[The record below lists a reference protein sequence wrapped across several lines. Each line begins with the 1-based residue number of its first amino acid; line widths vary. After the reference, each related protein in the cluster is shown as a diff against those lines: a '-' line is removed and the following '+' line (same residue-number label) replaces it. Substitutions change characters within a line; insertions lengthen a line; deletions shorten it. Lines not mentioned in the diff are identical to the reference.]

1 MSIETLLVFID
12 IDLAIA
18 IGIIIVAAIISGYTG
33 FGGALFQ
40 VPLMVMLFGPVEAVA
55 VTRLVSMFG
64 RAQLYPSSARTAN
77 WSEVFPLVLAII
89 VITPFASPV
98 LFIADPDLI
107 RRGIGG
113 LVIALTILMMSGWQ
127 YRGPR
132 RWPASLSF
140 GAVCGALAGIAGIG
154 GPPMVV
160 YFMAGPDEARVRRA
174 NIIITVALVTAV
186 VLITFI
192 VKGGVGTSTLVRA
205 AVLFPASIAGTWI
218 GNWLFKIAPQS
229 YFRKFALGVLF
240 VTGLA
245 AMLL

>member
-1 MSIETLLVFID
+1 MSAWPDKLASFASIIMSFDSLLVFLD
-12 IDLAIA
+12 MDLLLA
-18 IGIIIVAAIISGYTG
+18 IGIIIFAAIISGYTS

-77 WSEVFPLVLAII
+77 WSEVFPLVIAIV
-89 VITPFASPV
+89 VITPFASSV

-113 LVIALTILMMSGWQ
+113 LVIALTIFMLSGWQ

-140 GAVCGALAGIAGIG
+140 GAACGALAGELAWTHG
-154 GPPMVV
+154 
-160 YFMAGPDEARVRRA
+160 
-174 NIIITVALVTAV
+174 
-186 VLITFI
+186 
-192 VKGGVGTSTLVRA
+192 
-205 AVLFPASIAGTWI
+205 LFS
-218 GNWLFKIAPQS
+218 
-229 YFRKFALGVLF
+229 ALGCFDHSTFKLVSGQLKGQDSVF
-240 VTGLA
+240 VTQLDGDDALA
-245 AMLL
+245 RPANKLGFAHREGECASSF

>member
-1 MSIETLLVFID
+1 MSFDSLLVFLD
-12 IDLAIA
+12 MDLLLA
-18 IGIIIVAAIISGYTG
+18 IGIIIFAAIISGYTG

-77 WSEVFPLVLAII
+77 WSEVFPLVIAIV
-89 VITPFASPV
+89 VITPFASSV

-113 LVIALTILMMSGWQ
+113 LVIALTIFMLSGWQ

-140 GAVCGALAGIAGIG
+140 GAACGALAGVAGIG

-160 YFMAGPDEARVRRA
+160 YFMAGPDEARVKRA
-174 NIIITVALVTAV
+174 NIIITVALVTLV

-192 VKGGVGTSTLVRA
+192 VKGGVGISTLVRA
-205 AVLFPASIAGTWI
+205 AILFPASIAGTWI
-218 GNWLFKIAPQS
+218 GNWIFKIAPQS

-240 VTGLA
+240 ATGLA
-245 AMLL
+245 ALLL

>member
-89 VITPFASPV
+89 VITPFASSV

-113 LVIALTILMMSGWQ
+113 LVIALTILMMSGCQ

-140 GAVCGALAGIAGIG
+140 GAVCGALAGIAGI
-154 GPPMVV
+154 
-160 YFMAGPDEARVRRA
+160 
-174 NIIITVALVTAV
+174 
-186 VLITFI
+186 
-192 VKGGVGTSTLVRA
+192 
-205 AVLFPASIAGTWI
+205 
-218 GNWLFKIAPQS
+218 
-229 YFRKFALGVLF
+229 
-240 VTGLA
+240 
-245 AMLL
+245 